1 MTLENSSMIDKES
14 PQTTV
19 HVKFQKI
26 HQQRKTFIHLEIE
39 IPNEARVLLPS
50 PIEFQVQ
57 RQVPL

>member
-14 PQTTV
+14 PKTTV

-26 HQQRKTFIHLEIE
+26 HQQRKTFIHEIE
-39 IPNEARVLLPS
+39 IHNEARVLLPS

-57 RQVPL
+57 RRAPL